1 MNKVLEDNCSFD
13 RHDWFYFNIISSQ
26 HCPIKN
32 YRELMWE
39 WTLPEVV
46 KLAEYSEIR
55 DSFEQAQH
63 KDSELQQRMSS
74 K

>member
-1 MNKVLEDNCSFD
+1 
-13 RHDWFYFNIISSQ
+13 
-26 HCPIKN
+26 
-32 YRELMWE
+32 MWG

-63 KDSELQQRMSS
+63 KDSELEQEMNS